1 MQLTT
6 FRPCLRNQLIFT
18 PCLQPGSHFPGRQLN
33 LAIFNTGGDTQQR
46 LGDPGGSRASGAMP
60 ACVMVAA

>member
-6 FRPCLRNQLIFT
+6 FRPCLRNHTHFY

-33 LAIFNTGGDTQQR
+33 LRHLQTGGDTQQR
-46 LGDPGGSRASGAMP
+46 LGDPGGSTRFWCMP